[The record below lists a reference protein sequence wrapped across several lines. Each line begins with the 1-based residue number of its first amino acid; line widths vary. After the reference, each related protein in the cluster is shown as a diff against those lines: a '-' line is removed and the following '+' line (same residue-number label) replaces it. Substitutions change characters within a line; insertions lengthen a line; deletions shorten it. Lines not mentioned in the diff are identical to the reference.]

1 MSTEN
6 IIGQPIPTRDGVI
19 VHFSCHGR
27 QKVRTYFYP
36 YPYGAMVLA
45 GADPATVPF
54 GQERDTGSSP
64 GGLDIIRNLIDFA
77 ADAVE
82 GLEEGGAA
90 LL

>member
-1 MSTEN
+1 MSTQN
-6 IIGQPIPTRDGVI
+6 IIGSPIPTQDGVI
-19 VHFSCHGR
+19 VHFQCHGR

-64 GGLDIIRNLIDFA
+64 GGLGILRSL
-77 ADAVE
+77 ADLAEEAVE
-82 GLEEGGAA
+82 GLEEGAA